1 MAGTERG
8 HDEGPSMA
16 VMVPGDCEPPQ
27 RKAVLPQAE
36 FVTVP
41 PPPPETPPQEIPATE
56 EAPTAEAD
64 PPAPPESVPEPAPDD
79 PLRALKA
86 MTENERLA
94 IFS

>member
-1 MAGTERG
+1 
-8 HDEGPSMA
+8 
-16 VMVPGDCEPPQ
+16 
-27 RKAVLPQAE
+27 VLPQAE

-41 PPPPETPPQEIPATE
+41 PPQETPAQEMPATE
-56 EAPTAEAD
+56 EAPAAEAE
-64 PPAPPESVPEPAPDD
+64 PSAQSESAPEPAPDD